1 MKQIITFGILCL
13 FLVFLVGCGSNSV
26 PANNDNSNLGTNA
39 EQKEAQSDSDFKEEK
54 GIFTDTVSFG
64 EGDSFYGEIKKH
76 KSSKTAEVEALMAIN
91 DTDEVTEGFDGEPMY
106 MAPVLVNLMC
116 NVMNLAI
123 FAPEELASLND
134 GADAQSDSDM
144 WDYLEGYTVTE
155 LAITFIDA
163 EDKSQIAKCASTGKD
178 KLEFAAYRKYDPSKS
193 FFGAEIGV
201 LE

>member
-1 MKQIITFGILCL
+1 M

-26 PANNDNSNLGTNA
+26 PANDDSSDLKANVD
-39 EQKEAQSDSDFKEEK
+39 QAQDKSGSDFKEDK

-76 KSSKTAEVEALMAIN
+76 KSSKTAEVEALMALN
-91 DTDEVTEGFDGEPMY
+91 DSDEVTEGFDGEPMY
-106 MAPVLVNLMC
+106 MAPALVNIMC

-123 FAPEELASLND
+123 FDPDELASLNED
-134 GADAQSDSDM
+134 ADAQSDSDM
-144 WDYLEGYTVTE
+144 WDYLEGYTVTN

-178 KLEFAAYRKYDPSKS
+178 TLEFAAYRKYDPEKS
-193 FFGAEIGV
+193 FFGTEIGV
-201 LE
+201 FE